1 MPIKKSPE
9 QLQQT
14 MEKLQSS
21 FLVKLRGKAELLTGI
36 SQQLES
42 GNLTTLPQLISET
55 HQLAGSCG
63 TFQFN
68 HLGVMARQ
76 IETIASSIGTSDKL
90 QGDTLKNLIDS
101 LKLFV
106 NNVEQALSGPT
117 DPLKHHIAVTATS
130 QDVWLVL
137 SPSALRNELCA
148 QLHAFGYP
156 VKTFST
162 FLECIEALRLHTP
175 ALLFSEAKLA
185 DELLFDQKEII
196 ETIDEHKRRLMIYSA
211 SDSFD
216 LRINSVRHKAHGY
229 FVSPLDIPSMM
240 QRITRLFDDSTL
252 SDKKVSILDDDLLLA
267 EHYSWVLESAGI
279 EVQVI
284 KDSRLVIPELL
295 SFKPDVLL
303 LDMHMPEFSGAEIS
317 GVIRQYESLSSLH
330 IAFLSAERDIQL
342 QLQALSFGAD
352 DFIAKPISNENL
364 VTAVKS
370 RLSRN
375 RDIRSLIE
383 RDSLT
388 GLVKHGTI
396 KDAVFV
402 EFDRMR
408 RSGEH
413 FCIAMIDLDHFKS
426 VNDSYGHAIGD
437 VVIGT
442 IATLLR
448 KRLRRSD
455 KAGRYGGEEFMV
467 VLPKCSAKD
476 AKLLI
481 ESILRSFRDI
491 HFSAGQQS
499 FSSTFSAG
507 IACSSSGY
515 ADADMMMKVSD
526 QELYNAKRGGRNRVC
541 VTIERETNNAEF

>member
-1 MPIKKSPE
+1 MHLPTKKSPE
-9 QLQQT
+9 QLQQF
-14 MEKLQSS
+14 MEELQAS
-21 FLVKLRGKAELLTGI
+21 FLAKLGLKAELFAEI
-36 SQQLES
+36 SHRLES
-42 GNLTTLPQLISET
+42 GILTTFPELISEA

-63 TFQFN
+63 TFQLN
-68 HLGVMARQ
+68 HLGMLARQ
-76 IETIASSIGTSDKL
+76 IETIALSVDASEKL
-90 QGDTLKNLIDS
+90 QGDRLKNLIDS
-101 LKLFV
+101 LRLFV
-106 NNVEQALSGPT
+106 NEVEQVLTGPR
-117 DPLKHHIAVTATS
+117 DFATNLLPAFEMA

-137 SPSALRNELCA
+137 NPSALRDELCA
-148 QLHAFGYP
+148 QLGAFGYP
-156 VKTFST
+156 VKIFST
-162 FLECIEALRLHTP
+162 FAECIEALRSQTP
-175 ALLFSEAKLA
+175 ALLFSEAVLA
-185 DELLFDQKEII
+185 DQLLFDQKEL
-196 ETIDEHKRRLMIYSA
+196 IDIMSEHKRWLMVYSA
-211 SDSFD
+211 TDSFD
-216 LRINSVRHKAHGY
+216 LRINAVRHKTHGY

-240 QRITRLFDDSTL
+240 QRITRLFDDSTF

-267 EHYSWVLESAGI
+267 EHYSWVLESAGM

-284 KDSRLVIPELL
+284 RDSRLVIPELL

-330 IAFLSAERDIQL
+330 TAFLSAERDIQL
-342 QLQALSFGAD
+342 QLQALSYGAD
-352 DFIAKPISNENL
+352 DFITKPISNENL
-364 VTAVKS
+364 VTAVKL
-370 RLSRN
+370 RLARN
-375 RDIRSLIE
+375 RDIKSLIE

-388 GLVKHGTI
+388 GLVKHGSI
-396 KDAVFV
+396 KDAALI

-467 VLPKCSAKD
+467 VLPKCSAMD

-481 ESILRSFRDI
+481 ESILGSFRDI

-499 FSSTFSAG
+499 FSCTFSAG
-507 IACSSSGY
+507 IACSSTGY
-515 ADADMMMKVSD
+515 ADADMMMNASD
-526 QELYNAKRGGRNRVC
+526 QRLYNAKRSGRNRVC
-541 VTIERETNNAEF
+541 VNIEGE